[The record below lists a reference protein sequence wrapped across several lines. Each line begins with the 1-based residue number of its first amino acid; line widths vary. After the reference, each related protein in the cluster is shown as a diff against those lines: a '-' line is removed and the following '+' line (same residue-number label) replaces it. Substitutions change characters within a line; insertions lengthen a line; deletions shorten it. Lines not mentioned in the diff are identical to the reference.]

1 MRHIRLMHNVILPA
15 AAFFCML
22 AFILLPAAK
31 AQDKVEL
38 FGGFSYVRGNV
49 AFQQVP
55 PVTPCGVICPLFAQP
70 GSSATVTQ
78 HPNLFGWEFSAAYKF
93 FPFISANLDFG
104 EQYGSLNGGSDRLKT
119 YLFGPQLS
127 LPGPISPFVHA
138 EFGFAHESVGTF
150 SNAMLVSPGSDT
162 SFATA
167 LGGGLDIKALPF
179 FSIRVIQIDDLR
191 TSLYHGTQNR
201 PRVSAGIVFRF

>member
-1 MRHIRLMHNVILPA
+1 MRSLKPTYHRTLQA
-15 AAFFCML
+15 AVVLCVL
-22 AFILLPAAK
+22 AFVGPRVAQ

-49 AFQQVP
+49 SFQQQP
-55 PVTPCGVICPLFAQP
+55 PLTVCGLTCLQP
-70 GSSATVTQ
+70 TKVTQ

-93 FPFISANLDFG
+93 LPFISANLDFG

-150 SNAMLVSPGSDT
+150 SNAMLLSPGSDT

-167 LGGGLDIKALPF
+167 LGGGLDIKALPI
-179 FSIRVIQIDDLR
+179 FSLRLIQIDYLH

-201 PRVSAGIVFRF
+201 PRISAGIVFRF

>member
-1 MRHIRLMHNVILPA
+1 MRQIKPVRNVIAQVA
-15 AAFFCML
+15 ALLCVVAFVAPL
-22 AFILLPAAK
+22 ATK

-38 FGGFSYVRGNV
+38 FGGFSYVRGDV
-49 AFQQVP
+49 AFQQQTP
-55 PVTPCGVICPLFAQP
+55 LTPCGVVCPQVVLPA
-70 GSSATVTQ
+70 AAVTQ

-138 EFGFAHESVGTF
+138 EFGLAHESVGAFT
-150 SNAMLVSPGSDT
+150 NASFISPGSDT

-179 FSIRVIQIDDLR
+179 FSLRLIQIDDLR

-201 PRVSAGIVFRF
+201 PRISAGIVFRF